1 MQNKLLTLDT
11 AGVKFDSEHGTFE
24 GYASVFGGVD
34 SYRDTIEKGAYK
46 ETIENRDRPVM
57 MYFNHNSDQVI
68 GKWVEMREDD
78 KGLYVKGELTSG
90 HSLASDVR
98 ASLKHGAITGLSIGY
113 RIPKGGSEY
122 DEDKDVRILKK
133 IELHEVSVVTVPADN
148 DARIDVT
155 TVKSADFS
163 TVRDLEDCL
172 RESGFSKS
180 AAQAFLSRAREVLR
194 DSGPKTLD
202 KEQIKKL
209 FKQED

>member
-1 MQNKLLTLDT
+1 MQNKLLTLDS

-34 SYRDTIEKGAYK
+34 SYRDTILKGAYA
-46 ETIENRDRPVM
+46 ETIQNRDRPVM
-57 MYFNHNSDQVI
+57 MYFNHDPSQVI

-78 KGLYVKGELTSG
+78 TGLYVKGELTAG

-98 ASLKHGAITGLSIGY
+98 ASLKHGAITGLSIGF

-122 DEDKDVRILKK
+122 DEEKEVRILKK

-148 DARIDVT
+148 DARIDVS
-155 TVKSADFS
+155 TVKSFDFG
-163 TVRDLEDCL
+163 TVRELEDCL

-180 AAQAFLSRAREVLR
+180 AAQTFLARAREVWR
-194 DSGPKTLD
+194 DSEPETLK
-202 KEQIKKL
+202 KEQIKQL
-209 FKQED
+209 FKV